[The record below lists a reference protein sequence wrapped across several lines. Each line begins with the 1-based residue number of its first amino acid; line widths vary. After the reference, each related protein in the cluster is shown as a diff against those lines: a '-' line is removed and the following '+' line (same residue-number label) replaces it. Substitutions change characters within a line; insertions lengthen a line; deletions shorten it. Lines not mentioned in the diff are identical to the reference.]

1 MRTCALSADIKGLGA
16 GVNSKKGDGLMQKL
30 VVSQQGDGDHTSI
43 QAAIDAVRVFP
54 LEPVTI
60 FIREGLYE
68 EIITVPENKPNI
80 TIIGAGENKTI
91 ISGNKYARMENEKGS
106 EIGTFETATFH
117 AFADL
122 FEMKNL
128 TIQNIAGYGD
138 DIGQALALYVAG
150 DKCTFKHV
158 RLLANQDTL
167 YTSKGRHYF
176 SECYIEGHVDFIFG
190 SAVAV
195 FEDCTIHSLRKGYI
209 TAASTP
215 MENEFGYVFNNCKL
229 TGEKEAS
236 EVFLGRP
243 WRPYSHTVFLNTWM
257 GEHIHPN
264 GWDNWRDAN
273 NEKTSRYSEF
283 KCTGPGSDSTHRVD
297 WCKSLT
303 EEEASKYTLENIFLT
318 KDKWLPK

>member
-1 MRTCALSADIKGLGA
+1 
-16 GVNSKKGDGLMQKL
+16 MQKL
-30 VVSQQGDGDHTSI
+30 VVSQQGDGDYSTI

-60 FIREGLYE
+60 YVNKGIYE

-80 TIIGAGENKTI
+80 TIIGAGEYETI
-91 ISGNKYARMENEKGS
+91 ISGSKFARMKNADGN
-106 EIGTFETATFH
+106 EIGTFETATFQ

-122 FEMKNL
+122 FQLKHL
-128 TIQNIAGYGD
+128 TIQNVAGYGE

-150 DKCTFKHV
+150 DKCTFNHV

-167 YTSKGRHYF
+167 YTSKGRQYF

-215 MENEFGYVFNNCKL
+215 RENKYGYVFKNCKL
-229 TGEKEAS
+229 TGAKGVS
-236 EVFLGRP
+236 EVYLGRP
-243 WRPYSHTVFLNTWM
+243 WRPFAHTVFINTWM
-257 GEHIHPN
+257 GQHIHPL
-264 GWDNWRDAN
+264 GWDNWR
-273 NEKTSRYSEF
+273 NEDNENTARYSEWNS
-283 KCTGPGSDSTHRVD
+283 TGPGSDSPHRVS
-297 WCKSLT
+297 WAKSLS
-303 EEEASKYTLENIFLT
+303 EEEVSKYSLGTIFHT
-318 KDKWLPK
+318 NDKWLPK